1 MPDSLINPQ
10 NRRETDDGI
19 VYFERAHLI
28 HNDTTYRRLA
38 IHTHFIEIGEC
49 YLELAKKYVAPVA
62 RPGDILSISEKIIA
76 MCQQQVVH
84 RKDIK
89 VGFWAKLLSKFA
101 RGNIHGPGVSEAPKM
116 QLAINLAG
124 LPRILFASFMGA
136 LGKFIGKRGLFYK
149 IAGHGIAGID
159 GLYPDSDFEI
169 YKNMALLNPANP
181 EKVCQELE
189 DLLNIG
195 VMLVDANDLNVEI
208 FGKSSLLKNLS
219 DEDLCGTIMDNPA
232 GQNAELT
239 PFILIRNTTYQ

>member
-1 MPDSLINPQ
+1 MPDSLNNPN
-10 NRRETDDGI
+10 NRHETDCGI

-28 HNDTTYRRLA
+28 HNGTTYRRLA

-49 YLELAKKYVAPVA
+49 YLELAKKYIAPLMQK
-62 RPGDILSISEKIIA
+62 GDILSLAEKAIA
-76 MCQQQVVH
+76 MCQEQIVH

-89 VGFWAKLLSKFA
+89 VGFWAKLLAKFA

-116 QLAINLAG
+116 QLSIDLAG

-136 LGKFIGKRGLFYK
+136 LGKLVGKRGLFYK

-169 YKNMALLNPANP
+169 YKDMALLNPKNP
-181 EKVCQELE
+181 QKVCQQLE
-189 DLLNIG
+189 NLLGIG

-208 FGKSSLLKNLS
+208 FGRSNLLKDFS
-219 DEDLCGTIMDNPA
+219 AEDLCGTIMDNPA

-239 PFILIRNTTYQ
+239 PFILIREL